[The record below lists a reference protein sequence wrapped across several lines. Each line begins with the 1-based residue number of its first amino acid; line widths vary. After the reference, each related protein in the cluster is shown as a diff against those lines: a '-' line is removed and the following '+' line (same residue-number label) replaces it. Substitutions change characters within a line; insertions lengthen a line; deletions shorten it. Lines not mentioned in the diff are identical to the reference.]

1 MAITARTS
9 TLATLAVGLL
19 IGLAGCAPSL
29 YARLVTSPTGPSTVE
44 AAGAAAVPRN
54 WRQHPAILT
63 TTSAGDILAIGD
75 VHGDYD
81 RLVALLQA
89 TGIIAKL
96 PASPAKVEWTAG
108 RATLIFPGDMIDKGP
123 QSLAVLTVIQ
133 ALQASAASKGGK
145 VIAMMG
151 NHEAEFLADPKAD
164 KVDDFKDELKAAG
177 IAPKDVAAGRH
188 PLGAFMR
195 SLPLGVKVNDWFF
208 CHAGNTQGKTIRQLE
223 SEIQAD
229 VDGRGFGSEAV
240 LGEDSVLESRL
251 EPQPW
256 WEREKTAPAAV
267 LARNAKALG
276 VAHVVMGH
284 QPGAV
289 TFADGTSR
297 KKGEIYQKNGLI
309 FLIDGGMS
317 QEVNYSRGSLLRIT
331 GPQFA
336 TATVVYPDRST
347 KPLWSR

>member
-1 MAITARTS
+1 LAIPRRS
-9 TLATLAVGLL
+9 PTLAILTTGLL

-29 YARLVTSPTGPSTVE
+29 YARLVTSPQGQPTVE

-54 WRQHPAILT
+54 WRQHPAILS
-63 TTSAGDILAIGD
+63 TTSAGDILAVGD

-89 TGIIAKL
+89 TGVIAKI

-108 RATLIFPGDMIDKGP
+108 RATLVFPGDMIDKGP
-123 QSLAVLTVIQ
+123 KCLEVLTVIQ
-133 ALQASAASKGGK
+133 ALQAAAAAKGGK

-208 CHAGNTQGKTIRQLE
+208 CHAGNTAGKTIRQLE
-223 SEIQAD
+223 SEIQAG
-229 VDGRGFGSEAV
+229 VEARGFGDEAV
-240 LGEDSVLESRL
+240 LGDNSLLESRL

-256 WEREKTAPAAV
+256 WEREKAAPAAV

-297 KKGEIYQKNGLI
+297 QKGEIFQKYGLI

-317 QEVNYSRGSLLRIT
+317 QGVGYSRGSLLRIA
-331 GPQFA
+331 GPLFT
-336 TATVVYPDRST
+336 TATVHFADRST